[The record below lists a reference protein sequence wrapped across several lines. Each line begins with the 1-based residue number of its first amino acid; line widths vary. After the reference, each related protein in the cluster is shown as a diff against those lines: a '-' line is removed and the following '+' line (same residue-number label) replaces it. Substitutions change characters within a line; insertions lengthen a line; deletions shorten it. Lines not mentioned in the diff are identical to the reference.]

1 MTELDSLP
9 EPDDDWALFLD
20 VDGTLI
26 EIVDAP
32 DRVRVDAGVRDLL
45 AGLDRRFGH
54 AVALVSGRPLATLD
68 EFFAPLRLTAAGLH
82 GLERRDFNGDV
93 VRIDGTVEELDRV
106 RRELHA
112 FAGRDSR
119 LLVEDKG
126 LTVALHYRRAPE
138 LAGEVTAFASAL
150 AERLGDRLVLQN
162 GKMVLEFRPHGPN
175 KGDVVESFMAA
186 PPFRGRVP
194 VFIGDDVTDEDGFA
208 AVNRAHGHSIMVGP
222 AARTAARWR
231 VEGVAELRRWLAMLA
246 RGGEKRSRP

>member
-1 MTELDSLP
+1 MTEPDSLP
-9 EPDDDWALFLD
+9 RPDDGWALFLD

-32 DRVRVDAGVRDLL
+32 DRVRVDADVCDLL

-68 EFFAPLRLTAAGLH
+68 ELFAPLRLTAAGLH
-82 GLERRDFNGDV
+82 GLERRDVDGNV
-93 VRIDGTVEELDRV
+93 VRPSGTVEELDRV
-106 RRELHA
+106 RRELRA

-126 LTVALHYRRAPE
+126 LTVALHFRRAPE
-138 LAGEVTAFASAL
+138 LAGEVTAFASEL
-150 AERLGDRLVLQN
+150 ARRIGNRFILQN

-208 AVNRAHGHSIMVGP
+208 TVNRLLGHSILVGP

-231 VEGVAELRRWLAMLA
+231 VEGVAELRRWLATMTLGGRK
-246 RGGEKRSRP
+246 RGRA